1 MPLIF
6 KEKVEE
12 DVMLGMWR
20 IDEDI
25 NEFSH
30 IALLPDSLKLEI
42 AEFTSMQRK
51 REVLAVRCL
60 LNNIFGHYVGLN
72 HNKDGKPYL
81 ENGYNISISHSKD
94 VATVIVSSKRKVAID
109 VEYISQRVER
119 VVSRLLREDENPQN
133 LIEEILYWCTKETLY
148 KFYSEE
154 HLSLADM
161 RVLSVE
167 GDSINGIIIAENV
180 QRCETLNVA
189 YCIFDGYVLTYDVS
203 SV

>member
-6 KEKVEE
+6 KKKVEE

-30 IALLPDSLKLEI
+30 IALLSDSLKLEI

-60 LNNIFGHYVGLN
+60 LNNIFSHYIGLN

-94 VATVIVSSKRKVAID
+94 IATVIVSPKRKVAID

-189 YCIFDGYVLTYDVS
+189 YRIFDGYVLTYAVL
-203 SV
+203 

>member
-109 VEYISQRVER
+109 IEYISQRVER

-189 YCIFDGYVLTYDVS
+189 YRIFDGYVLTYAVL
-203 SV
+203 

>member
-119 VVSRLLREDENPQN
+119 IVSRLLREDENPQN

-189 YCIFDGYVLTYDVS
+189 YCIFDGYVLTYAVL
-203 SV
+203 

>member
-60 LNNIFGHYVGLN
+60 LNNIFSHCVGLN

-189 YCIFDGYVLTYDVS
+189 YRIFDGYVLTYAVL
-203 SV
+203 